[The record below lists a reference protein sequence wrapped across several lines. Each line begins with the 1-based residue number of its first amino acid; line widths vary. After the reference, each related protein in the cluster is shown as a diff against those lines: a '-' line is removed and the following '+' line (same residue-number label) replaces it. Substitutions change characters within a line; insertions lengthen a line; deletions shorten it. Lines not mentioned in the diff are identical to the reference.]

1 MNYVYLVIVMVLF
14 QYIYFSASVG
24 KARIT
29 YGVKAPATS
38 GNENFE
44 RYYRVQMNTLEL
56 LICFIPALIIS
67 AQFWSPTAMAIIGLI
82 FFIGR
87 FIYSRAYIADPEKR
101 SIGFGL
107 SIMPVLI
114 LLIAIVAGIVK
125 SSL

>member
-14 QYIYFSASVG
+14 QYIYFAASVG
-24 KARIT
+24 KARFT
-29 YGVKAPATS
+29 YGIKAPATS

-67 AQFWSPTAMAIIGLI
+67 AQFWSPGAMALIGFV

-87 FIYSRAYIADPEKR
+87 FLYSRSYTADPEKR

-107 SIMPVLI
+107 SIMPVFI
-114 LLIAIVAGIVK
+114 LLIAIVTGLVK
-125 SSL
+125 SFF